1 MDKIIRVVS
10 GGEEWCGQR
19 KCSSRWNKDI
29 RIAVTV
35 SSVSSGET
43 SEQSWKGVEWEVS
56 TILGKQGLRRVGRAR
71 IKSISD
77 RNTLK
82 GPGNGSNPHVVV
94 VRTKRSP
101 QQTVL
106 GWVV

>member
-1 MDKIIRVVS
+1 MLCQVER
-10 GGEEWCGQR
+10 
-19 KCSSRWNKDI
+19 
-29 RIAVTV
+29 
-35 SSVSSGET
+35 SSVDRKSAAPGGIRAF
-43 SEQSWKGVEWEVS
+43 EQRLLFQVCHQVRPLSRDWKEVEWEVS

-82 GPGNGSNPHVVV
+82 GSGNDNNPHVVV